1 MIKNPL
7 QFKLKSLTAFSLPV
21 LLAVSACD
29 STSLTGIESDLAN
42 GEDVNINISTD
53 DDGNVVIGTTAPPE
67 GDDTAAGGVFVMTNI
82 LDENTVVA
90 YSRAADGTLTL
101 AGEYGTGGQ
110 GSDQFDGPEGLDPLI
125 SAYALINTPNN
136 EYLMAVNA
144 GSNTISVMQINDDM
158 SLELVDTESSFGT
171 GPNSLA
177 FNNGIVYV
185 TNIDADGEF
194 AGEPDQEGS
203 IYGYTF
209 SGGDLTPIA
218 GSRRYLENRPSAVRF
233 SPDGS
238 TLLVASINAG
248 SNQLASANEDSMTC
262 LLYTSPSPRDRG

>member
-1 MIKNPL
+1 MKFNSKQNWKRTTL
-7 QFKLKSLTAFSLPV
+7 FSLPI
-21 LLAVSACD
+21 LLGLAGCD
-29 STSLTGIESDLAN
+29 SDVASDL
-42 GEDVNINISTD
+42 EDGDAEITITTTD
-53 DDGNVVIGTTAPPE
+53 DGDIVIG
-67 GDDTAAGGVFVMTNI
+67 GDGGIISDDDAAAGGVFAMSNI
-82 LDENTVVA
+82 LDANSIVA
-90 YSRAADGTLTL
+90 YSRAADGTLSL
-101 AGEYGTGGQ
+101 VGEFATGGQ
-110 GSDQFDGPEGLDPLI
+110 GGDFDGPEGLDPLI

-177 FNNGIVYV
+177 FHEGIVYV

-209 SGGDLTPIA
+209 SG
-218 GSRRYLENRPSAVRF
+218 
-233 SPDGS
+233 
-238 TLLVASINAG
+238 
-248 SNQLASANEDSMTC
+248 C
-262 LLYTSPSPRDRG
+262 LLYTSPSPRD